1 MANIVLTDDHVLLRN
16 GLASLVKSL
25 GHTVLFEADNGRDF
39 ISKFDAA
46 ITPDIVLMD
55 INMPEMDGFET
66 TLWLKQNHPKIK
78 VVALSM
84 YDNESSIIRMMK
96 SGAKGYILKDSDPGE
111 LKEAIESLLS
121 RGYYYS
127 DLVNSKIM
135 QAFNNFDDAN
145 NDIKTLVQIS
155 EKETEF
161 LKLICTE
168 LTYKE
173 IADKLKISPRTVDN
187 YRDSLFE
194 KLQLKT
200 RVGLAMFAAK
210 NGIVQF

>member
-1 MANIVLTDDHVLLRN
+1 MATVVLIDDHSLLRN
-16 GLASLVKSL
+16 GLASLIESL
-25 GHTVLFEADNGRDF
+25 GHTVLFEADNGKDF
-39 ISKFDAA
+39 IKKLSNNPE
-46 ITPDIVLMD
+46 PDLVLMD
-55 INMPEMDGFET
+55 INMPEMDGYDT
-66 TLWLKQNHPKIK
+66 TLWLKQKHPAVK

-84 YDNESSIIRMMK
+84 YDSESAIIRMMK
-96 SGAKGYILKDSDPGE
+96 CGAKGYILKDSEPAE
-111 LKEAIESLLS
+111 LKEALESLFS
-121 RGYYYS
+121 KGYYYS
-127 DLVNSKIM
+127 ELVNSKLMHAI
-135 QAFNNFDDAN
+135 NNFDDGGN
-145 NDIKTLVQIS
+145 EIKSLIQIT

-194 KLQLKT
+194 KLNLKT
-200 RVGLAMFAAK
+200 RVGLAMFAAR

>member
-1 MANIVLTDDHVLLRN
+1 MATIILTDDHILLRN

-25 GHTVLFEADNGRDF
+25 GHAVLFEADNGKDF
-39 ISKFDAA
+39 IKKFNPA

-66 TLWLKQNHPKIK
+66 TLWLKQNHPKTK

-84 YDNESSIIRMMK
+84 YDNESAIIRMMK
-96 SGAKGYILKDSDPGE
+96 CGAKGYILKDSDPAE
-111 LKEAIESLLS
+111 LKEAIESILTK
-121 RGYYYS
+121 GYYYS
-127 DLVNSKIM
+127 ELVNSKIM
-135 QAFNNFDDAN
+135 QAFNNFDDADS
-145 NDIKTLVQIS
+145 DIKNLVQIS

-161 LKLICTE
+161 LKMICTE

-173 IADKLKISPRTVDN
+173 IADKMKVSPRTVDN

-194 KLQLKT
+194 KLHVKT

>member
-1 MANIVLTDDHVLLRN
+1 MATVVLIDDHSLLRN
-16 GLASLVKSL
+16 GLVSLIESL
-25 GHTVLFEADNGRDF
+25 GHTVLFEADNGKDF
-39 ISKFDAA
+39 IKKLSNHPS
-46 ITPDIVLMD
+46 PDLVLMD
-55 INMPEMDGFET
+55 INMPEMDGYDT
-66 TLWLKQNHPKIK
+66 TLWLKQKHPAIK

-84 YDNESSIIRMMK
+84 YDSESAIIRMMK
-96 SGAKGYILKDSDPGE
+96 CGAKGYILKDSEPAE
-111 LKEAIESLLS
+111 LKEALESLFS
-121 RGYYYS
+121 KGYYYS
-127 DLVNSKIM
+127 ELVNSKLMHAI
-135 QAFNNFDDAN
+135 NNFDDGGSE
-145 NDIKTLVQIS
+145 IKSLIQIT

-194 KLQLKT
+194 KLNLKT
-200 RVGLAMFAAK
+200 RVGLAMFAAR